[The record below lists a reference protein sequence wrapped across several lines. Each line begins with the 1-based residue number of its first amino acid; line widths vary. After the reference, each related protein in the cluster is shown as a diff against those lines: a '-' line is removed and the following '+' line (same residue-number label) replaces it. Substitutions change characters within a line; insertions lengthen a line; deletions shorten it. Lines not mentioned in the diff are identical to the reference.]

1 LHLLITGGA
10 GFIGSHFVRYIVN
23 HHPDDHCVVLDSLT
37 YAGSM
42 NNLKAITGKANW
54 TFIKGDI
61 ADASLVSSILS
72 GEKGRQPIDAVVH
85 FAAESHV
92 DRSIKEPH
100 PFIRTNIVG
109 THVLLESARRYGVK
123 RFIQISTDEVYG
135 SLGPA
140 GSFAENSPLSPNNP
154 YAASKAS
161 ADLLALSYWRTYRLP
176 VIITR
181 STNNYGS
188 HQNPEKLIPLA
199 VTRALADEPVT
210 IYGDGQHT
218 RDWVHV
224 EDHCRAID
232 LALRKGENGE
242 IYNIG
247 ANNEWTNLELVKL
260 ILKLLNKDES
270 LITFV
275 ADRPG
280 HDRRYA
286 IDSTK
291 IQTQL
296 GWKPTKNFLLGLKET
311 INWYRKHQNDWRLD

>member
-1 LHLLITGGA
+1 MHLLITGGA

-23 HHPDDHCVVLDSLT
+23 HHPNDHGVVLDRLT
-37 YAGSM
+37 YAGSIDH
-42 NNLKAITGKANW
+42 LKAIAGQANW

-61 ADASLVSSILS
+61 ADAPLVSSILS
-72 GEKGRQPIDAVVH
+72 GEKSGKAIDAIVH

-100 PFIRTNIVG
+100 PFIRTNVVG
-109 THVLLESARRYGVK
+109 THVLLENARRYGVK

-135 SLGPA
+135 ALGPEGA
-140 GSFAENSPLSPNNP
+140 FSENAPLSPNNP

-181 STNNYGS
+181 SANNYGP
-188 HQNPEKLIPLA
+188 HQHPEKLIPLA
-199 VTRALADEPVT
+199 ITRALADEPVT
-210 IYGDGQHT
+210 IYGDGQQI

-232 LALRKGENGE
+232 LALRKGESGE

-291 IQTQL
+291 IRTRL
-296 GWKPTKNFLLGLKET
+296 GWKPAKNFLLGLKET
-311 INWYRKHQNDWRLD
+311 INWYRNHPNDRRLD